1 MLPMTRRI
9 VRQCAAGGGRAAA
22 GGSRGATGRVDRGA
36 AVALGLAWLALA
48 VAVAGAGAAGQ
59 AAAGA
64 PDAAPAQPAPL
75 QSGATTTP
83 GLCAAVLRRLTGT
96 TRPIR
101 NVVHTDYPPFVLSKP
116 QIEPLETQQYLQFE
130 DAAKTRP
137 TMLMCKGK
145 SADHIVAVHG
155 PDAARL
161 DLATSCRD
169 VNRDI
174 VLGVWRS
181 FGPAERAA
189 LRETPQRIMLDGDE
203 VKLTGSR
210 WITPFQFAYTG
221 TDGRPHLVARRLRA
235 DWDDWRWKL
244 APTSWRGT
252 YYCQLA
258 SPEYVRRLMLGQATP
273 PPPQP
278 AD

>member
-1 MLPMTRRI
+1 MMPMTRRI
-9 VRQCAAGGGRAAA
+9 VRRCAASGGG
-22 GGSRGATGRVDRGA
+22 GP
-36 AVALGLAWLALA
+36 A
-48 VAVAGAGAAGQ
+48 VAVALAWLSVALSGV
-59 AAAGA
+59 AAAGT
-64 PDAAPAQPAPL
+64 QPAPL
-75 QSGATTTP
+75 QSGASTTP
-83 GLCAAVLRRLTGT
+83 DLCAAVLRRLTGT

-101 NVVHTDYPPFVLSKP
+101 NVVHTDYQPFVLSKP
-116 QIEPLETQQYLQFE
+116 QIDPLETQQYLQFE
-130 DAAKTRP
+130 DEAKTLP

-145 SADHIVAVHG
+145 SADHIVAAHG

-161 DLATSCRD
+161 DLETSCRD

-181 FGPAERAA
+181 LAQAERAA
-189 LRETPQRIMLDGDE
+189 LREPPQRIMLDGDE

-221 TDGRPHLVARRLRA
+221 ADGRPHLVARRLRA

-273 PPPQP
+273 PPPRP